1 MSKTKKSKL
10 LASMLCAT
18 VVAGLYAGPVMAAQ
32 SGLTVGT
39 GGSAQS
45 VTAASSV
52 NINGVTLSGNKVT
65 ATNLQLGSTI
75 LNETNLKNVNNIF
88 STATGAK
95 PVINVGGINVY
106 DASGNKNFFVT
117 SAGAVT
123 AKGGATISAT
133 NGTTGANGKTAVS
146 YNGVTDTVTGSNTN
160 QQVTSGVTATAVTDT
175 VYKDKDGTKTRA
187 AVSTVGATGIS
198 DTLYNDN
205 GTTSKMALSATS
217 AQLASG
223 SANFTANNSGTV
235 GITGTNFKVD
245 TTGNVT
251 AAGAVT
257 ANNGITSNKTTTTGT
272 AFGTDADSGLGQFN
286 TAMDTLDQQKT
297 VANQNVANSS
307 LGYTDAKYTSINGQS
322 ISNFNTGSVW
332 AGANN
337 YYSDAKNQAQTYTT
351 STGKVT
357 NDQNGLSVT
366 SSQSSESVTVTETLE
381 KESVEAEYVTPQA
394 NGATMGNVSVNKN
407 NGTATYKVTYTDT
420 DIENSFSNTSANGLS
435 FSKTSTQKKAEY
447 TQEVD
452 LEKYY
457 DGTNSNVTSVNYT
470 QTDTTNSMSQNNG
483 AFSMSG
489 TVQNNTFADQD
500 DFTAGKF
507 ESGTKTSNSVT
518 GSNGSVSMTASKD
531 YIDYTDGIAAGDVG
545 YNQAAN
551 KTTVSS
557 SIKVNSASGTDA
569 DDASGSI
576 TLSNSKV
583 NYEYGSYD
591 EFGKPSTTTAVNEY
605 STTAT
610 VGKGDFTVSGTRYDD
625 DGKAS
630 GAGNMYV
637 NSESYG
643 TRLSQTNYKEDGT
656 SQSAT
661 ISLNNGAV
669 TISGSDTASLKA
681 GSYGFATTKDGVN
694 TITGKNFAV
703 AANGTLTL
711 NNGTNNTLYVDASGN
726 LTNTAKTNYDDGREY
741 GSTLTNSATSG
752 LTSNVTYTDTDGN
765 AYSSKVTNTATGGL
779 VTTVTG
785 NGNTVTSKTSNAGI
799 TDSFVDANGTHTV
812 TTNGNGTTFSAT
824 GSATGSTVING
835 STITTGTIK
844 AGNTTINSNGL
855 TVGTGTTIGNGTITT
870 GTLNVDTINLGS
882 KIVDAN
888 GDTLYE
894 LSIKSDGS
902 ANFAQGNFKIGTN
915 GALTDTVAYSNTN
928 GDYTGKFTT
937 NYSSNT
943 LSNKLDKG
951 DGVSQETALTTGY
964 GSGSLIHN
972 ENGVQTA
979 GLTVAATGATLAG
992 NTSTYVKANNDGTIT
1007 VNGTNLKV
1015 AANGTLTLNN
1025 GTNDTFKVDNYG
1037 QLTSIADYNGY
1048 KSTFKNSY
1056 SGTSTKVTKDDKTA
1070 ESSTLYSGITDK
1082 FTDADGTHSVVTNG
1096 SGTRFTATDANGST
1110 SYTTINGGTI
1120 KTGSTTINGTG
1131 MTVGNTSVSSGN
1143 VTVGNT
1149 QITSSSITTDTL
1161 NVNTINLGN
1170 KIVDKTT
1177 GEDIFDLTISA
1188 NGSASFAQGNFK
1200 IGTNGALTN
1209 TITSGNN
1216 VGKFTTASNLINANV
1231 TNGNYTTD
1239 NKVTATGETTTVTSN
1254 AGGSG
1259 NGNTVTSST
1268 TNTGISDKFTNG
1280 SVTAESTV
1288 NQNGIT
1294 DKFTDENG
1302 KTHTV
1307 TTNGN
1312 GTTFGGTGTTGT
1324 TNINGNTVTVGT
1336 GNNQTVISGG
1346 TITTDRIVTDELV
1359 ITGNGSYGN
1368 SDAEGTGNGG
1378 SIAFGGDGHITS
1390 NIVSGNKE
1398 TTFETNVNGVT
1409 SSVTNGRYETS
1420 NTIAATGETTTV
1432 TDKNTQ
1438 NTSSSTQT
1446 STSIGDVITGGD
1458 FNVSETLNA
1467 ANGTI
1472 TNKVEAK
1479 DENGDITSSSTVTQ
1493 DKDGM
1498 TVATG
1503 TGTASI
1509 SGNDVSVSWKDEDGT
1524 NHDIAMS
1531 DIGEVENIDSELK
1544 DNDNYDGTVVGGI
1557 NAEADIRRA
1566 EVNRLDNR
1574 IDKVEDRVDK
1584 VGAMAAAIANLR
1596 TMGYDP
1602 AAPTE
1607 IAVGLGQ
1614 YRDETGAALGLFHY
1628 PNRDFM
1634 LSLSVSTSGDEVMG
1648 GIGATWKF
1656 GRKTPEQMLA
1666 AEKEK
1671 AAKAKLAKAEAMK
1684 KAAAEAKVAA
1694 QQAKHAKMAAEKAA
1708 K

>member
-18 VVAGLYAGPVMAAQ
+18 VVTGLYAGPVMADQ
-32 SGLTVGT
+32 SGLTLNGQNVNAGK
-39 GGSAQS
+39 S
-45 VTAASSV
+45 VT
-52 NINGVTLSGNKVT
+52 INGVTLSGTKVT
-65 ATNLQLGSTI
+65 LGSAS
-75 LNETNLKNVNNIF
+75 LDEKNLKNVNNIF

-95 PVINVGGINVY
+95 PSIYVGGIYVK
-106 DASGNKNFFVT
+106 DD
-117 SAGAVT
+117 AGATNFSVNKTGAIT
-123 AKGGATISAT
+123 AKGAISNTITSGDYIGKLTTGASSSILSNKYDN
-133 NGTTGANGKTAVS
+133 NGTTKETTLTNGYNSGSLTHKE
-146 YNGVTDTVTGSNTN
+146 NGVQTGNVTVGSTGAALYGTNASYVKANT
-160 QQVTSGVTATAVTDT
+160 
-175 VYKDKDGTKTRA
+175 DGTLA
-187 AVSTVGATGIS
+187 
-198 DTLYNDN
+198 
-205 GTTSKMALSATS
+205 MA
-217 AQLASG
+217 
-223 SANFTANNSGTV
+223 
-235 GITGTNFKVD
+235 GTNFKVD
-245 TTGNVT
+245 TTGNVTTMGGAIYVKDKTGSTINFSVSNTGAVT

-272 AFGTDADSGLGQFN
+272 EFDGTDKFN
-286 TAMDTLDQQKT
+286 SAKNTLESAGYAETKM
-297 VANQNVANSS
+297 VANKT
-307 LGYTDAKYTSINGQS
+307 LGYTDAKYTTIDGQAIN
-322 ISNFNTGSVW
+322 IFNGGV
-332 AGANN
+332 ANVGGN
-337 YYSDAKNQAQTYTT
+337 SSYGTAKNNAQTYTT

-381 KESVEAEYVTPQA
+381 KESVEAEYAAPQA
-394 NGATMGNVSVNKN
+394 NGATKGNVSINKDG
-407 NGTATYKVTYTDT
+407 GTTTYKVTHTTTDVK
-420 DIENSFSNTSANGLS
+420 NNFSNTSANGLS
-435 FSKTSTQKKAEY
+435 FNKTSTQKKEEFVQTADTSYGSIGE
-447 TQEVD
+447 
-452 LEKYY
+452 LN
-457 DGTNSNVTSVNYT
+457 GTTSYT

-507 ESGTKTSNSVT
+507 ENGTKTSNSVT
-518 GSNGSVSMTASKD
+518 GSNGSVSLTASKD
-531 YIDYTDGIAAGDVG
+531 YVDYTDGIAAGDVG

-557 SIKVNSASGTDA
+557 SIKVNSASGTGA
-569 DDASGSI
+569 EDASSSI

-583 NYEYGSYD
+583 NYEYGPYD

-610 VGKGDFTVSGTRYDD
+610 VGKGDFSVSGNRY
-625 DGKAS
+625 GKDEGNKGKIV
-630 GAGNMYV
+630 GAGSMYV
-637 NSESYG
+637 NSETYG
-643 TRLSQTNYKEDGT
+643 TRLSQTNYGADGT
-656 SQSAT
+656 QSAT

-669 TISGSDTASLKA
+669 TISGSETASLKA

-726 LTNTAKTNYDDGREY
+726 LTNTAKTNYSDGREY
-741 GSTLTNSATSG
+741 GSTLTNSATGG
-752 LTSNVTYTDTDGN
+752 LTSNVTYRDTEGN
-765 AYSSKVTNTATGGL
+765 IYSSKVTNTATGGL
-779 VTTVTG
+779 STTVTG
-785 NGNTVTSKTSNAGI
+785 NGNTVTSKTSNTGV
-799 TDSFVDANGTHTV
+799 TDSFSDANGTHSV

-824 GSATGSTVING
+824 GSGTGSTVING

-844 AGNTTINSNGL
+844 SGNTTINSSGL

-870 GTLNVDTINLGS
+870 GTLNVDTINLGN
-882 KIVDAN
+882 KIQDKDGNPVYDLTISA
-888 GDTLYE
+888 
-894 LSIKSDGS
+894 DGS
-902 ANFAQGNFKIGTN
+902 ASFAQGNFKVGKDGAVTNKVGNGT
-915 GALTDTVAYSNTN
+915 AETT
-928 GDYTGKFTT
+928 FTT
-937 NYSSNT
+937 SATN
-943 LSNKLDKG
+943 
-951 DGVSQETALTTGY
+951 
-964 GSGSLIHN
+964 GSLIHK
-972 ENGVQTA
+972 ENGVQT
-979 GLTVAATGATLAG
+979 GKVSVDKSGVALYGKDANTYLKVNETG
-992 NTSTYVKANNDGTIT
+992 SITIA
-1007 VNGTNLKV
+1007 GTNLKV
-1015 AANGTLTLNN
+1015 DG
-1025 GTNDTFKVDNYG
+1025 YG
-1037 QLTSIADYNGY
+1037 QLTSIANYNGY
-1048 KSTFKNSY
+1048 SSTFKNSY

-1082 FTDADGTHSVVTNG
+1082 FTDANGTHSVITNG
-1096 SGTRFTATDANGST
+1096 SGTKFTATDSNGTT
-1110 SYTTINGGTI
+1110 STTINGGTI

-1131 MTVGNTSVSSGN
+1131 

-1170 KIVDKTT
+1170 RIVDKVT

-1216 VGKFTTASNLINANV
+1216 VGKFTTSYNSVNANV

-1294 DKFTDENG
+1294 DKFTGENG

-1346 TITTDRIVTDELV
+1346 TITTNRIETGELV
-1359 ITGNGSYGN
+1359 ITSNGGYGN

-1432 TDKNTQ
+1432 TDASTG
-1438 NTSSSTQT
+1438 NTSTSTQT
-1446 STSIGDVITGGD
+1446 STSIGDVITGGK

-1479 DENGDITSSSTVTQ
+1479 DENGDVTASSTVTQ

-1498 TVATG
+1498 NVATG
-1503 TGTASI
+1503 TGTTSI
-1509 SGNDVSVSWKDEDGT
+1509 SGNDVKVSWKDENGT

-1544 DNDNYDGTVVGGI
+1544 GNDNYNGTVVGGI

-1574 IDKVEDRVDK
+1574 IDKVEDRIDK
-1584 VGAMAAAIANLR
+1584 VGAMSAAIANLR

-1602 AAPTE
+1602 TAPTE
-1607 IAVGLGQ
+1607 IAVGIGQ
-1614 YRDETGAALGLFHY
+1614 YRSETGAALGLFHY
-1628 PNRDFM
+1628 PNKDFM
-1634 LSLSVSTSGDEVMG
+1634 LSLSVSTSGDDVMG

-1656 GRKTPEQMLA
+1656 GRKTPEQMLEH
-1666 AEKEK
+1666 EKEK

-1694 QQAKHAKMAAEKAA
+1694 QQAKHAQMAAERAA

>member
-18 VVAGLYAGPVMAAQ
+18 VVAGLYAGPVMADQ
-32 SGLTVGT
+32 SGLTLNGQNVNAGK
-39 GGSAQS
+39 S
-45 VTAASSV
+45 VT
-52 NINGVTLSGNKVT
+52 INGVTLSGTKVT
-65 ATNLQLGSTI
+65 LGSAS
-75 LNETNLKNVNNIF
+75 LDEKNLKNVNNIF

-95 PVINVGGINVY
+95 PSIYVGGIYVK
-106 DASGNKNFFVT
+106 DD
-117 SAGAVT
+117 AGATNFSVNKTGAIT
-123 AKGGATISAT
+123 AKGAISNTITSGDYTGKLTTGASSSILGNKYDN
-133 NGTTGANGKTAVS
+133 NGTTKETTLTNGYNSGSLTHKE
-146 YNGVTDTVTGSNTN
+146 NGVQTGNVTVGSTGAALYGTNASYVKANT
-160 QQVTSGVTATAVTDT
+160 
-175 VYKDKDGTKTRA
+175 DGTLA
-187 AVSTVGATGIS
+187 
-198 DTLYNDN
+198 
-205 GTTSKMALSATS
+205 MA
-217 AQLASG
+217 
-223 SANFTANNSGTV
+223 
-235 GITGTNFKVD
+235 GTNFKVD
-245 TTGNVT
+245 TTGNVTTMGGAIYVKDKTGSTINFSVSNTGAVT

-272 AFGTDADSGLGQFN
+272 EFDGTDKFN
-286 TAMDTLDQQKT
+286 SAKNTLESAGYAETKM
-297 VANQNVANSS
+297 VANKT
-307 LGYTDAKYTSINGQS
+307 LGYTDAKYTTIDGQAIN
-322 ISNFNTGSVW
+322 IFNGGV
-332 AGANN
+332 ANVGGN
-337 YYSDAKNQAQTYTT
+337 SSYGTAKNNAQTYTT

-381 KESVEAEYVTPQA
+381 KESVEAEYAAPQA
-394 NGATMGNVSVNKN
+394 NGATKGNVSINKDG
-407 NGTATYKVTYTDT
+407 GTTTYKVTHTTTDVK
-420 DIENSFSNTSANGLS
+420 NNFSNTSANGLS
-435 FSKTSTQKKAEY
+435 FYKTSTQKKEEFVQTADTSYGSIGE
-447 TQEVD
+447 
-452 LEKYY
+452 LN
-457 DGTNSNVTSVNYT
+457 GTTSYT

-507 ESGTKTSNSVT
+507 ENGTKTSNSVT
-518 GSNGSVSMTASKD
+518 GSNGSVSLTASKD
-531 YIDYTDGIAAGDVG
+531 YVDYTDGIAAGDVG

-557 SIKVNSASGTDA
+557 IKVNSASGTGA
-569 DDASGSI
+569 EDASSSI

-583 NYEYGSYD
+583 NYEYGPYD

-610 VGKGDFTVSGTRYDD
+610 VGKGDFSVSGNRY
-625 DGKAS
+625 GKDEGNKGKIV
-630 GAGNMYV
+630 GAGSMYV
-637 NSESYG
+637 NSETYG
-643 TRLSQTNYKEDGT
+643 TRLSQTNYGADGT
-656 SQSAT
+656 QSAT

-726 LTNTAKTNYDDGREY
+726 LTNTAKTNYSDGREY
-741 GSTLTNSATSG
+741 GSTLTNSATGG
-752 LTSNVTYTDTDGN
+752 LTSNVTYRDTEGN
-765 AYSSKVTNTATGGL
+765 IYSSKVTNTATGGL
-779 VTTVTG
+779 STTVTG
-785 NGNTVTSKTSNAGI
+785 NGNTVTSKTSNTGV
-799 TDSFVDANGTHTV
+799 TDSFSDANGTHSV

-824 GSATGSTVING
+824 GSGTGSTVING

-844 AGNTTINSNGL
+844 SGNTTINSSGL

-870 GTLNVDTINLGS
+870 GTLNVDTINLGN
-882 KIVDAN
+882 KIQDKDGNPVYDLTISA
-888 GDTLYE
+888 
-894 LSIKSDGS
+894 DGS
-902 ANFAQGNFKIGTN
+902 ASFAQGNFKVGKDGAVTNKVGNGT
-915 GALTDTVAYSNTN
+915 AETT
-928 GDYTGKFTT
+928 FTT
-937 NYSSNT
+937 SATN
-943 LSNKLDKG
+943 
-951 DGVSQETALTTGY
+951 
-964 GSGSLIHN
+964 GSLIHK
-972 ENGVQTA
+972 ENGVQT
-979 GLTVAATGATLAG
+979 GKVSVDKSGVALYGKDANTYLKVNETG
-992 NTSTYVKANNDGTIT
+992 SITIA
-1007 VNGTNLKV
+1007 GTNLKV
-1015 AANGTLTLNN
+1015 DG
-1025 GTNDTFKVDNYG
+1025 YG
-1037 QLTSIADYNGY
+1037 QLTSIANYNGY
-1048 KSTFKNSY
+1048 SSTFKNSY

-1082 FTDADGTHSVVTNG
+1082 FTDANGTHSVITNG
-1096 SGTRFTATDANGST
+1096 SGTKFTATDSNGTT
-1110 SYTTINGGTI
+1110 STTINGGTI

-1131 MTVGNTSVSSGN
+1131 

-1149 QITSSSITTDTL
+1149 QITSNSITTDTL

-1170 KIVDKTT
+1170 RIVDKVT

-1216 VGKFTTASNLINANV
+1216 VGKFTTSYNSVNANV

-1268 TNTGISDKFTNG
+1268 TNTGINDKFTNG

-1294 DKFTDENG
+1294 DKFTGENG
-1302 KTHTV
+1302 TTHTV

-1346 TITTDRIVTDELV
+1346 TITTNRIETGELV
-1359 ITGNGSYGN
+1359 ITSNGGYGN

-1432 TDKNTQ
+1432 TDASTG
-1438 NTSSSTQT
+1438 NTSTSTQT
-1446 STSIGDVITGGD
+1446 STSIGDVITGGK

-1479 DENGDITSSSTVTQ
+1479 DENGDVTASSTVTQ

-1503 TGTASI
+1503 TGTTSI
-1509 SGNDVSVSWKDEDGT
+1509 SGNDVKVSWKDENGT

-1544 DNDNYDGTVVGGI
+1544 GNDNYNGTVVGGI

-1574 IDKVEDRVDK
+1574 IDKVEDRIDK
-1584 VGAMAAAIANLR
+1584 VGAMSAAIANLR

-1602 AAPTE
+1602 TAPTE
-1607 IAVGLGQ
+1607 IAVGIGQ
-1614 YRDETGAALGLFHY
+1614 YRSETGAALGLFHY
-1628 PNRDFM
+1628 PNKDFM

-1656 GRKTPEQMLA
+1656 GRKTPEQMLEH
-1666 AEKEK
+1666 EKEK

-1694 QQAKHAKMAAEKAA
+1694 QQAKHAQMAAERAA

>member
-32 SGLTVGT
+32 SGLTVGA
-39 GGSAQS
+39 GASAQT

-52 NINGVTLSGNKVT
+52 TINGVTLSGNKVT
-65 ATNLQLGSTI
+65 ATSLQLGSAALT
-75 LNETNLKNVNNIF
+75 ETNLKNVNNIF

-95 PVINVGGINVY
+95 PTIYVGGIYVK
-106 DASGNKNFFVT
+106 DDGATNFSVSKT
-117 SAGAVT
+117 GAVT
-123 AKGGATISAT
+123 AKGGATISAI
-133 NGTTGANGKTAVS
+133 NGTTGASGKTVVS
-146 YNGVTDTVTGSNTN
+146 YSGVTDTVTGSNTN
-160 QQVTSGVTATAVTDT
+160 QQVTSGITATAVTDT

-235 GITGTNFKVD
+235 AITGTNF
-245 TTGNVT
+245 TLSTSGAVT
-251 AAGAVT
+251 AKNNITTQGGAIYVKSADGKTTNFSVSNAGAVT

-286 TAMDTLDQQKT
+286 TAMDKLDQQKT
-297 VANQNVANSS
+297 VANQSVANSS
-307 LGYTDAKYTSINGQS
+307 LGYTGTKYTSIDGQS
-322 ISNFNTGSVW
+322 ISDFNTGRVW

-337 YYSDAKNQAQTYTT
+337 NYSVAKDQAQTYTT

-357 NDQNGLSVT
+357 NDQYGLSVT

-381 KESVEAEYVTPQA
+381 KESVEAEYSTPQA
-394 NGATMGNVSVNKN
+394 NGATKGNVNINKH
-407 NGTATYKVTYTDT
+407 NGNTTYKVTYTDT
-420 DIENSFSNTSANGLS
+420 DIENSFSNTSAGGLS
-435 FSKTSTQKKAEY
+435 FKKTSTQKKAEY

-452 LEKYY
+452 LEGYY
-457 DGTNSNVTSVNYT
+457 AGGPNRNITSVSYT
-470 QTDTTNSMSQNNG
+470 QTDTTNNMSQNNG

-507 ESGTKTSNSVT
+507 ESGTKTSNSIA

-531 YIDYTDGIAAGDVG
+531 YIDYTDGIAAGTVG

-583 NYEYGSYD
+583 NYEYGPYD

-605 STTAT
+605 NTTAT
-610 VGKGDFTVSGTRYDD
+610 VGQGDFSVSGNKYN
-625 DGKAS
+625 
-630 GAGNMYV
+630 AGVLENAGSLKV
-637 NSESYG
+637 NSTSG
-643 TRLSQTNYKEDGT
+643 TVLSQTNYGAAGT
-656 SQSAT
+656 QSAT
-661 ISLNNGAV
+661 ISLNKGAV

-681 GSYGFATTKDGVN
+681 GNYGFATTKDGVN

-726 LTNTAKTNYDDGREY
+726 LTNTASNGT
-741 GSTLTNSATSG
+741 ST
-752 LTSNVTYTDTDGN
+752 
-765 AYSSKVTNTATGGL
+765 SKVTNNYNGL
-779 VTTVTG
+779 TTEVK
-785 NGNTVTSKTSNAGI
+785 NGTNIVKSSTLYNGI
-799 TDSFVDANGTHTV
+799 TDSFTDADGNVHSV

-824 GSATGSTVING
+824 GSGTGSTVING

-870 GTLNVDTINLGS
+870 GTLNVDTINLGNR
-882 KIVDAN
+882 IVDAN

-894 LSIKSDGS
+894 LSINANGS
-902 ANFAQGNFKIGTN
+902 ANFAQGNFKIGTD
-915 GALTDTVAYSNTN
+915 GAVTN
-928 GDYTGKFTT
+928 KVV
-937 NYSSNT
+937 
-943 LSNKLDKG
+943 
-951 DGVSQETALTTGY
+951 DGNAETAFATSATT
-964 GSGSLIHN
+964 GSLIHR

-979 GLTVAATGATLAG
+979 GVRVAAAGATLAG

-1015 AANGTLTLNN
+1015 
-1025 GTNDTFKVDNYG
+1025 DSYG
-1037 QLTSIADYNGY
+1037 QLTNIADYNGY
-1048 KSTFKNSY
+1048 NSTFKNSY

-1082 FTDADGTHSVVTNG
+1082 FTDANGTHSVVTNG

-1110 SYTTINGGTI
+1110 YTTINGGTI

-1288 NQNGIT
+1288 NQNGIK

-1432 TDKNTQ
+1432 TDASTGNVST
-1438 NTSSSTQT
+1438 STQT
-1446 STSIGDVITGGD
+1446 STSIGDVITGGK

-1544 DNDNYDGTVVGGI
+1544 GNDNYDGTVVGGI

-1607 IAVGLGQ
+1607 IAVGIGQ
-1614 YRDETGAALGLFHY
+1614 YRSETGAALGLFHY
-1628 PNRDFM
+1628 PNKDFM

-1656 GRKTPEQMLA
+1656 GRKSPEKMLA

-1684 KAAAEAKVAA
+1684 KAAVEAKVAA
-1694 QQAKHAKMAAEKAA
+1694 QQARHAQMAAEKAA